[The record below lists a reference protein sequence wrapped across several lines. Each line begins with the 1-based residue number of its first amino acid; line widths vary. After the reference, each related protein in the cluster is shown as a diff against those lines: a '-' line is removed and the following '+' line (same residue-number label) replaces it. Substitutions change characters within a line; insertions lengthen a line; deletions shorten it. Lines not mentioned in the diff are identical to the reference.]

1 MSNPYINYKIS
12 HMKMHSYFSISTKHW
27 KDKFLDK
34 NTHGLQSIALVAS
47 TLITKN
53 HTFQR
58 LNRQNLWCCS
68 TELWKFCLMHVS
80 AYFALGI
87 SLASNSCCL
96 SSNIHSQFLINR
108 INGTSRNMVIVSH
121 QHELFGIHLFAEL
134 HHYTSHAYACI
145 KCIRALALYIE
156 RNNFY
161 YVIIS
166 VQKKK
171 RNGL

>member
-1 MSNPYINYKIS
+1 
-12 HMKMHSYFSISTKHW
+12 
-27 KDKFLDK
+27 
-34 NTHGLQSIALVAS
+34 
-47 TLITKN
+47 
-53 HTFQR
+53 
-58 LNRQNLWCCS
+58 
-68 TELWKFCLMHVS
+68 MHVS

-166 VQKKK
+166 VQKKRGMGCNIFFNTGIYIVCCGWLLK
-171 RNGL
+171 IWCDFVTEYL